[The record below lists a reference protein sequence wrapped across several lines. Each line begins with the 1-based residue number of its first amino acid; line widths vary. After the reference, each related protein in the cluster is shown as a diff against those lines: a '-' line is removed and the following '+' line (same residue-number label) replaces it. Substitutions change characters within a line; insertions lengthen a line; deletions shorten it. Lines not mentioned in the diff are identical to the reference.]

1 MITNFILALLCS
13 TTTLL
18 TPSTVENNSD
28 YKSDISCNMET
39 LNVASNE
46 VTIDDYENF
55 SLDKDFV
62 ENSAHVLSQKEI
74 IEIPEIT
81 YEAPNGYYFS
91 DNGEIAQFSDSVYKS
106 DIYTEPGGYV
116 TLTTTAYQ
124 IGLYD
129 GNVVYRITSHAELNK
144 SFFFTQKDNLIIRT
158 GDNAVFYDGIE
169 CKGTS
174 SIYDIKNG
182 HNFLEEYEL
191 TPVFSKGPGVLYE
204 FGVVQSTGPGDSYN
218 PRQTIVDGDYYLVAT
233 NTTSV
238 QSVYVHN
245 QKLFTDS
252 LSFSYGPIGINIPLG
267 WAEAAIYYAT
277 PLTLEGYDDVITRQI
292 HTIKQADYG
301 FEQQYFF
308 YSKTA
313 SHEIDGLSFTTKRLR
328 CGYIEQEYIN
338 LSAQRQNAGK
348 AYLEFAFTKPVFQVS
363 TQLAFWSANEQF
375 KEGDTAYVQYLDE
388 NNNWITLLDMLNAED
403 PLPTDRTAPKRYN
416 FHIIQG
422 TTGIRFYSHINNP
435 TADRNKGRIC
445 IGETKFTTYN
455 I

>member
-1 MITNFILALLCS
+1 
-13 TTTLL
+13 
-18 TPSTVENNSD
+18 
-28 YKSDISCNMET
+28 MET

-62 ENSAHVLSQKEI
+62 ENSAYVLSQKEI
-74 IEIPEIT
+74 IEILEIT
-81 YEAPNGYYFS
+81 YEATKWYYFS
-91 DNGEIAQFSDSVYKS
+91 DNGEIAQFSDSVYKN
-106 DIYTEPGGYV
+106 DTYTEPGGYV

-144 SFFFTQKDNLIIRT
+144 SFFVQNDNLIIRT
-158 GDNAVFYDGIE
+158 GDNAVFYDRIE
-169 CKGTS
+169 CKETS
-174 SIYDIKNG
+174 SKNG
-182 HNFLEEYEL
+182 HNFLYDYEL

-204 FGVVQSTGPGDSYN
+204 FNVIQSTGLGDTYN

-252 LSFSYGPIGINIPLG
+252 LSFSYGPVGINIPLG
-267 WAEAAIYYAT
+267 GTEAAIYYAT
-277 PLTLEGYDDVITRQI
+277 PLTLEGYDEIITRQI

-348 AYLEFAFTKPVFQVS
+348 L
-363 TQLAFWSANEQF
+363 
-375 KEGDTAYVQYLDE
+375 
-388 NNNWITLLDMLNAED
+388 I
-403 PLPTDRTAPKRYN
+403 
-416 FHIIQG
+416 
-422 TTGIRFYSHINNP
+422 
-435 TADRNKGRIC
+435 
-445 IGETKFTTYN
+445 
-455 I
+455 